1 MNNTSTNSAGMTIAF
16 DTIGGVR
23 IRYAIGPTQAGPTI
37 LLTSPWPESIL
48 AFAPIWSTLARSARL
63 FAVDLPGFGG
73 SERRDDL
80 LSPRAM
86 AAFLVELIEELGLD
100 KPHLIGPDI
109 GTSAA
114 LFVAGARP
122 DLVSSVIVGSGAAA
136 VPIQLGGALEQWV
149 LARDLDE
156 FRAKDPR
163 VIVGAALDTIS
174 GFALPVEVRNDYLD
188 SYDGE
193 RFIESMRYVRSYPHQ
208 LADLAQLLPFIE
220 TPALIIAGEHD
231 RAVPLANAEFLH
243 RRLPHSRLAIVDAGH
258 FVWEEAATEYAGLV
272 TEWVASG
279 HRNATAPIE
288 RAREVRLA
296 SA

>member
-1 MNNTSTNSAGMTIAF
+1 MDQRDVQERRPFEVRWRTI
-16 DTIGGVR
+16 DGLR
-23 IRYAIGPTQAGPTI
+23 IRYATNGTRGEKIV
-37 LLTSPWPESIL
+37 LFSPWPESIL

-109 GTSAA
+109 GTSAT

-149 LARDLDE
+149 LARDLD
-156 FRAKDPR
+156 PR
-163 VIVGAALDTIS
+163 G
-174 GFALPVEVRNDYLD
+174 
-188 SYDGE
+188 
-193 RFIESMRYVRSYPHQ
+193 
-208 LADLAQLLPFIE
+208 
-220 TPALIIAGEHD
+220 
-231 RAVPLANAEFLH
+231 
-243 RRLPHSRLAIVDAGH
+243 AIV
-258 FVWEEAATEYAGLV
+258 
-272 TEWVASG
+272 
-279 HRNATAPIE
+279 
-288 RAREVRLA
+288 
-296 SA
+296 